1 MAKKGLTRKAIG
13 IRLDTIVL
21 GAADTAA
28 RDQHRTLSNLI
39 ELALIRFLQQEGY
52 LPK

>member
-1 MAKKGLTRKAIG
+1 MAKRQARKAMG

-21 GAADTAA
+21 AAAETAA

-39 ELALIRFLQQEGY
+39 ELALIRFLKAEGY